1 MSAEMRRL
9 YRSPSG
15 DTWFLARD
23 AATGCAF
30 VRHEANAPSGGH
42 VTDIAIGD
50 FLSVPQH
57 PEQEA
62 LLRLIGTLIPAA
74 LGAKPGDPAGVD
86 TGIE

>member
-1 MSAEMRRL
+1 MSPEMRRL

-23 AATGCAF
+23 AATGLAF

-42 VTDIAIGD
+42 VTEIAIGD

-62 LLRLIGTLIPAA
+62 LLRLIGTLVPAA
-74 LGAKPGDPAGVD
+74 PGTKPGDPAGVD
-86 TGIE
+86 TAME